1 MAGRGLSPSLVI
13 PLVKRLPD
21 DSMTSALM
29 HGGRQ
34 FFGWGTDRYMLAD
47 IYDAINVNTTATGNW
62 KKGKQPDI
70 PPWPRPDAEKKKKKR
85 TSVRDVWNKFQTRK
99 G

>member
-1 MAGRGLSPSLVI
+1 M
-13 PLVKRLPD
+13 VKRLPD
-21 DSMTSALM
+21 DSLTAALM
-29 HGGRQ
+29 QGGRE
-34 FFGWGTDRYMLAD
+34 FFGWGSDRYMRAD

-70 PPWPRPDAEKKKKKR
+70 PPWPRPTSEKKEKGKKKR
-85 TSVRDVWNKFQTRK
+85 TSVRDVFNKFNAARK